1 MNLIKFTTTSY
12 SLPFAKANI
21 STLINNS
28 TDLIYA
34 QKEDCIEVLRFV
46 PTEADLQQTSVT
58 NSFNQIG
65 SNGYRVYITYF
76 SVRDPSLGTI
86 NAGIQLEID
95 LNTPDVTTPTSSP
108 TSSVTVEPVTRT
120 AWTPPAT
127 PTLPAQGALSA
138 NFVSIYGQT
147 VILPYIIADIDAAHR
162 SVPLTTHILGGVAS
176 VTNAASNYIK
186 AKAVAFGGGNIPSY
200 TLAQLYVNGVQQVSG
215 YSVTGGLRPSIELYT
230 TLPSTGIQSVS
241 FVITTTGSAEW
252 IPTTSLECSG
262 GVRFIN
268 GSCRGFAVG
277 PSAIYVEETSA
288 YYGPYNITV
297 TASGCTPNT
306 YIAESRLANSYISG
320 GQYQILNNG
329 NNFYYTFNGQSN
341 TNPVYGY
348 NVPGNSFL
356 ATAGTSGKAVY
367 DVFID
372 LTVTDPLTSAT
383 IPFKIYTPY
392 TFAVTGQPIWIQTVL
407 PDSNSIVYVRVD
419 WGDGVINTYDNSLN
433 SELYFSHTYTSASNT
448 PYTVKVSG
456 STYTNN
462 YVLTATQRFYIQDT
476 YSDLNLEDYDET
488 LGIYL
493 KLPYSKE
500 EVNVGSNEWATAN
513 NANAA
518 LNKLESNFEYLNRI
532 TDAIK
537 KSPNLNL
544 VEWLRDLV
552 RYPTWNN
559 SLSGSS
565 AYYNLSGNY
574 VGVIPANSIV
584 DFKSFKNGLAAPDY
598 NNYIAYD
605 NGLVQIRRNNYNNT
619 LVNQLTSV
627 TNNSVP
633 INAYGVE
640 AEGKNLYVLASTKEG
655 GGNSPASVYK
665 FYIDGNITPTN
676 QVGGSPGLLQD
687 PNNFSVQP
695 LPTTIKVFNGSVYVG
710 DIGNR
715 CIKVY
720 NSALTY
726 TNTIYTDALSPYD
739 VISFDVNP
747 STEDIYIL
755 GKIAAPNVP
764 VLVSV
769 STSAVP
775 NTEFETQYRVTWNH
789 DGERLNQTASVT
801 ANFNV
806 YGLIEGG
813 GGYSLIGSLS
823 SDLTPYTDPKLT
835 TYVFTTSA
843 VYNSF
848 TVEAIGIDGVVTSGQ
863 SSSKVIPNDVKF
875 PSPYKLF
882 VYSTN
887 NALLSTLTIPQ
898 VPSTASIKRL
908 IIDPAGTF
916 MYVITSDNVYKYT
929 TRGIYVNKMLSPSKS
944 VTSLGIAENIVTG
957 FIDANYYFYVV
968 TNKRIFK
975 FTDVPI
981 TEEVVDNSLVNSFY
995 SAISTV
1001 SINENEYITDWVY
1014 NKSIQPLLYKHE
1026 ILAKSINN
1034 KYVITFDGTDNLS
1047 SFTTRPLSAS
1057 ELINSLSADA
1067 SNYIHSNEIVSSA
1080 VVNRSLGKLHDVQEA
1095 ILNLLRPEVVQ
1106 TPTSYTTNIL
1116 GKVTAAQG
1124 NVIVQPVT
1132 PIPGPPVPP
1141 EPEPLPVLFS
1151 FASAIYVG
1159 NVYSELYG
1167 GSARYGNDFVITVD
1181 VINALSSCE
1190 LVVDL
1195 ANSVGGSTF
1204 DDALQL
1210 TIKHEDE
1217 IIFTSS
1223 TDNTAIYSIPLS
1235 SVLTIDSASIA
1246 ADGVSGTYTARFTID
1261 LSVGS
1266 ILSTDNIIPKLTVT
1280 TTNGYLYTTL
1290 FKTAI
1295 MDNSY
1300 PSTSVVLSG
1309 ISGSDIPFVGI
1320 TNNTLGGYLKN
1331 NPYAQHSW
1339 TIDGTVD
1346 SVNPAINFVPA
1357 TSSIVVSA
1365 TRLIQGESELVIGL
1379 SRVTVPA
1386 PDVPTYTLV
1395 TNITQTNGDA
1405 IGNGYI
1411 IGSGSF
1417 PAGTIAPIYAVATYG
1432 SFSRAGSLNQNV
1444 FVLSGIGTW
1453 NDWVSG
1459 PTGSLQY
1466 NVENAGGR
1474 YDGTVFIDGNKTI
1487 DVAFKHF

>member
-1 MNLIKFTTTSY
+1 MNLIKFVTTSY
-12 SLPFAKANI
+12 SLAFAKANI
-21 STLINNS
+21 TRQVNNS

-34 QKEDCIEVLRFV
+34 QKQDCLEVLNLV
-46 PTEADLQQTSVT
+46 PSEADLQETSVT
-58 NSFNQIG
+58 NNYNQIG
-65 SNGYRVYITYF
+65 TYGYRVYITYF
-76 SVRDPSLGTI
+76 SVRDSVLGTI

-95 LNTPDVTTPTSSP
+95 LSTPDVVASTSVP
-108 TSSVTVEPVTRT
+108 ASSVIVEPVVVT
-120 AWTPPAT
+120 AWTPQAVPS
-127 PTLPAQGALSA
+127 LPAIGALSA
-138 NFVSIYGQT
+138 NFVSVYGQS
-147 VILPYIIADIDAAHR
+147 VILPDIIVDIDSQHKA
-162 SVPLTTHILGGVAS
+162 VPLTTHIIGGVAL
-176 VTNAASNYIK
+176 VTNSASNYIK
-186 AKAVAFGGGNIPSY
+186 AKTAAFGGGNIPTY
-200 TLAQLYVNGVQQVSG
+200 TLAQLYVDGVVQVSG
-215 YSVTGGLRPSIELYT
+215 YSVTGGLLPEINLYT
-230 TLPSTGIQSVS
+230 TFATTGIKTVS
-241 FVITTTGSAEW
+241 LVVTTTGSAAW
-252 IPTTSLECSG
+252 IPSTSLECSG

-268 GSCRGFAVG
+268 GSCRGFMIG
-277 PSAIYVEETSA
+277 PSAIYIEQTSA
-288 YYGPYNITV
+288 YYGPYNITA

-306 YIAESRLANSYISG
+306 YLSEARLASSFLSG
-320 GQYQILNNG
+320 GQYPILNSG
-329 NNFYYTFNGQSN
+329 NNFYYTFNSTSN

-348 NVPGNSFL
+348 NVPNNLFL
-356 ATAGTSGKAVY
+356 ASAGTSGKAVY

-372 LTVTDPLTSAT
+372 YTVTDPLTSAA
-383 IPFKIYTPY
+383 IPLKIYSPY
-392 TFAVTGQPIWIQTVL
+392 TFAVTGQPVWIQTVL
-407 PDSNSIVYVRVD
+407 PDSNDIVYVSVN
-419 WGDGVINTYDNSLN
+419 WGDGTTNTYDNAVN
-433 SELYFSHTYTSASNT
+433 TELYFSHTYTSASNT
-448 PYTVKVSG
+448 PYTVVISG
-456 STYTNN
+456 NTYTNN
-462 YVLTATQRFYIQDT
+462 YALTASQRFYIQDT

-488 LGIYL
+488 LGIFL
-493 KLPYSKE
+493 KLPYTRE
-500 EVNVGSNEWATAN
+500 EVNIGSNEWVTAN
-513 NANAA
+513 NVNAA
-518 LNKLESNFEYLNRI
+518 FTKLQSNFEYLNRI

-537 KSPNLNL
+537 KSPNLSL

-552 RYPTWNN
+552 RYTTWNN
-559 SLSGSS
+559 SLTGSNTYFSSSGVY
-565 AYYNLSGNY
+565 A
-574 VGVIPANSIV
+574 GVIPANSIV
-584 DFKSFKNGLAAPDY
+584 DFKSYKNGLAAPDY

-619 LVNQLTSV
+619 LVNQLTAI

-633 INAYGVE
+633 INVYGVE
-640 AEGKNLYVLASTKEG
+640 ADKNSLYILASTKEG
-655 GGNSPASVYK
+655 GGNSPASVYR
-665 FYIDGNITPTN
+665 FLVDGNIIPTN
-676 QVGGSPGLLQD
+676 QVGGSPGVLQD

-695 LPTTIKVFNGSVYVG
+695 IPNTIRVFNDKVYVG

-715 CIKVY
+715 CVKVY
-720 NSALTY
+720 NPALTY
-726 TNTIYTDALSPYD
+726 VNTIYSNALSAYN
-739 VISFDVNP
+739 VLSFDVNP
-747 STEDIYIL
+747 NTENIYVL
-755 GKIAAPNVP
+755 GEIAAPNVP

-769 STSAVP
+769 ATSATP
-775 NTEFETQYRVTWNH
+775 NAETQYSVTWNH

-806 YGLIEGG
+806 YGMIEGG
-813 GGYSLIGSLS
+813 GGYAFIATLS
-823 SDLTPYTDPKLT
+823 SDLSQYTYPKLT

-843 VYNSF
+843 TYTSF
-848 TVEAIGIDGVVTSGQ
+848 TVEAIGINGIVTSGQ
-863 SSSKVIPNDVKF
+863 SSSKIIPNDLKF
-875 PSPYKLF
+875 PSPYKIF
-882 VYSTN
+882 VYSTD
-887 NALLSTLTIPQ
+887 NALLSSFSIPQ
-898 VPSTASIKRL
+898 VPSTASIKK
-908 IIDPAGTF
+908 IVIDPVGTF
-916 MYVITSDNVYKYT
+916 MYILTTENVFKYT
-929 TRGIYVNKMLSPSKS
+929 TRGVYVNRLISPSKTI
-944 VTSLGIAENIVTG
+944 TSLGIAENIVTG

-981 TEEVVDNSLVNSFY
+981 TEEVVDNNLVNNFY
-995 SAISTV
+995 SAASTTNV
-1001 SINENEYITDWVY
+1001 NENEYIADWIY
-1014 NKSIQPLLYKHE
+1014 NKALQPLLYNHE
-1026 ILAKSINN
+1026 VLAKSINN
-1034 KYVITFDGTDNLS
+1034 KYVITFDGTGNLS
-1047 SFTTRPLSAS
+1047 NFTTRPLSAT

-1067 SNYIHSNEIVSSA
+1067 SNYVYSNEIVSTA
-1080 VVNRSLGKLHDVQEA
+1080 VFNRTLGKVYDAQEA
-1095 ILNLLRPEVVQ
+1095 ILKVLRPEVVQ
-1106 TPTSYTTNIL
+1106 TPASYLTNVL
-1116 GKVTAAQG
+1116 GKVTAALG

-1132 PIPGPPVPP
+1132 PVPGPPVPP

-1151 FASAIYVG
+1151 FASATYVG

-1167 GSARYGNDFVITVD
+1167 GSSRYGNDFVITVD

-1195 ANSVGGSTF
+1195 ANSAGGSTF

-1210 TIKHEDE
+1210 TVKHEDE

-1235 SVLTIDSASIA
+1235 SVLTIDSASVA

-1339 TIDGTVD
+1339 VIDGTVD

-1395 TNITQTNGDA
+1395 TNITQTNGNS

-1432 SFSRAGSLNQNV
+1432 SFSRAGAMNENV
-1444 FVLSGIGTW
+1444 FILSGIGTW
-1453 NDWVSG
+1453 NNWVSG
-1459 PTGSLQY
+1459 PTGSLGY
-1466 NVENAGGR
+1466 TGENAGGR